1 MNEDADMRA
10 VVIHRPG
17 PAESMRVE
25 RIPRPRAGTGEL
37 LVAVDAVGVNP
48 VDASNRDD
56 PEWAGI
62 DAPYVVGYEF
72 AGSVAKTGQPVWGLL
87 PVRGTRWGAYAE
99 FVAVDESL
107 VRERPPTLTAA
118 EAAALP
124 MAGTTSLQVLDR
136 LAVEPGG
143 WLLVH
148 GAAGGVGSAF
158 VQLARARGL
167 RIAGSASPQRE
178 AFLRDLGVEVV
189 LDRHSDDVAAR
200 AVAAIGGELA
210 AVVDIVGNGLLNSSL
225 GAVAVGGSAAS
236 IVELAGDLEAA
247 VDRNITLHG
256 VLVEPRGTDLDRLS
270 DAVARGELRPIVDQV
285 LDLDDAIAAHQRVE
299 TGRGQGKVVLQVS

>member
-10 VVIHRPG
+10 VVVHRPG
-17 PAESMRVE
+17 PAETMRAE
-25 RIPRPRAGTGEL
+25 RIPRPRPAPGEL
-37 LVAVDAVGVNP
+37 LVAVEAVGVNP

-62 DAPYVVGYEF
+62 DAPFVVGYEF
-72 AGSVAKTGQPVWGLL
+72 AGSVAGTGRPVWGLL

-107 VRERPPTLTAA
+107 VRERAPTLTAA

-143 WLLVH
+143 WVLVH
-148 GAAGGVGSAF
+148 GAAGGVGSVF
-158 VQLARARGL
+158 VQRARARGL
-167 RIAGSASPQRE
+167 RVSGSASPQRE

-189 LDRHSDDVAAR
+189 LDRHADNVAAH
-200 AVAAIGGELA
+200 AVAEVGGELA
-210 AVVDIVGNGLLNSSL
+210 AVVDLVARALLNRSS
-225 GAVAVGGSAAS
+225 GAIAVGGSAAS

-256 VLVEPRGTDLDRLS
+256 VL
-270 DAVARGELRPIVDQV
+270 
-285 LDLDDAIAAHQRVE
+285 
-299 TGRGQGKVVLQVS
+299 